1 MIHHSTKDNYVH
13 LTTAPVPRL
22 ITSLAVPT
30 IISMLVT
37 SFYNMADTYFVGK
50 INTQST
56 AAVGIVFSVMSI
68 IQAVGFFFGHG
79 SGNYISRK
87 LGAQETVDAE
97 KMASTGFFFALFV
110 GAVSGCVGYCCS
122 LLRFPLLWGQRIPFF
137 RIRSAIWK
145 SFCWGTP
152 FMTASL
158 VLNNQIRFQGNA
170 AYAMVGIVSG
180 AVINVVL
187 DPILIFVCDMGISG
201 AALATVISQICSF
214 ILLLC
219 MGRRG
224 GNIRIRYRNFT
235 PTLAF
240 IKEIIG
246 GGTPSLTRQG
256 LASVATILLNVAAG
270 AYGDAA
276 IAGMS
281 IVTRISMFIN
291 AFLIGFGQGF
301 QPVCG
306 FNYGAGLYA
315 RVRQGFWFCVK
326 VGFFFLLVCAVAGMG
341 YAEEIVSIF
350 RKGDPAVV
358 ATGAA
363 ALRWQFITYPLGA
376 WIVVS
381 NMMLQT
387 IRKPVRATI
396 LSSARQGLFFIPLIF
411 ILPYFLGLK
420 GVEMCQA
427 ASDMLTFFLAI
438 PLTCG
443 VLAEDEEEGGGTTAT
458 AVVLSILFN
467 AYGTISAALLYRGEL
482 HGITMPTD
490 TRTVPQR
497 EECGEVLGE
506 ISSFFRIVYQSGLSA
521 H

>member
-1 MIHHSTKDNYVH
+1 MKHSAKDNYLY

-22 ITSLAVPT
+22 IISLAVPT

-50 INTQST
+50 INTQAT

-87 LGAQETVDAE
+87 LGAQETENAE
-97 KMASTGFFFALFV
+97 KMAATGFFWALFIGVFLAAV
-110 GAVSGCVGYCCS
+110 GLLFLTPLS
-122 LLRFPLLWGQRIPFF
+122 LALGSTPTILPYTEKYLGIILLG
-137 RIRSAIWK
+137 A
-145 SFCWGTP
+145 P

-158 VLNNQIRFQGNA
+158 VMNNQIRFQGNA

-187 DPILIFVCDMGISG
+187 DPILIFVFDMGISG
-201 AALATVISQICSF
+201 AALATVISQVCSF
-214 ILLLC
+214 TLLLY
-219 MGRRG
+219 MSRKG
-224 GNIRIRYRNFT
+224 GNIRIRFKYFT
-235 PTLAF
+235 PSWAF

-246 GGTPSLTRQG
+246 GGTPSLARQG

-281 IVTRISMFIN
+281 IVTRIAMFIN
-291 AFLIGFGQGF
+291 SFLIGFGQGF

-306 FNYGAGLYA
+306 FNYGAGLYG

-326 VGFFFLLVCAVAGMG
+326 IGFVFLLLCAVAGMG
-341 YAEEIVSIF
+341 FAEEIVSLF
-350 RKGDPAVV
+350 RRGDPDVIAV
-358 ATGAA
+358 GAA
-363 ALRWQFITYPLGA
+363 ALRWQFITFPLGS
-376 WIVVS
+376 WIVMS

-387 IRKPVRATI
+387 IRKPVKATI
-396 LSSARQGLFFIPLIF
+396 ISSARQGLFFIPLIF
-411 ILPYFLGLK
+411 ILPHYLGLQ

-427 ASDMLTFFLAI
+427 AADLFTFILAI
-438 PLTCG
+438 PLTWS
-443 VLAEDEEEGGGTTAT
+443 VLKE
-458 AVVLSILFN
+458 
-467 AYGTISAALLYRGEL
+467 
-482 HGITMPTD
+482 MK
-490 TRTVPQR
+490 QR
-497 EECGEVLGE
+497 QTEQVAG
-506 ISSFFRIVYQSGLSA
+506 A
-521 H
+521 

>member
-1 MIHHSTKDNYVH
+1 MYHNHHLHETKH
-13 LTTAPVPRL
+13 LKEANLLQEEKYRRMTTEPVGRL
-22 ITSLAVPT
+22 VCQMAVPT

-37 SFYNMADTYFVGK
+37 AAYNLADTFFVGRMHS
-50 INTQST
+50 NSATG
-56 AAVGIVFSVMSI
+56 AVGVVFSLMAV

-87 LGAQETVDAE
+87 LGAQETGNAE
-97 KMASTGFFFALFV
+97 KMAATGFFWALFMGIFLAVV
-110 GAVSGCVGYCCS
+110 GLIFLTPLS
-122 LLRFPLLWGQRIPFF
+122 LALGSTPTILPYTEKYLGIILLG
-137 RIRSAIWK
+137 A
-145 SFCWGTP
+145 P

-180 AVINVVL
+180 AVINVIL
-187 DPILIFVCDMGISG
+187 DPILIFVFDMGISG

-214 ILLLC
+214 SLLLY
-219 MGRRG
+219 MGRKG
-224 GNIRIRYRNFT
+224 GNIRIRFKNFT
-235 PTLAF
+235 PSLAF

-246 GGTPSLTRQG
+246 GGTPSLARQG

-281 IVTRISMFIN
+281 IVTRIAMFIN

-326 VGFFFLLVCAVAGMG
+326 VGFIFLLVCALAGMG
-341 YAEEIVSIF
+341 FAEEIVSLF
-350 RKGDPAVV
+350 RKGDPDVIAV
-358 ATGAA
+358 GAA
-363 ALRWQFITYPLGA
+363 ALRWQFITFPLGS
-376 WIVVS
+376 WIVMS

-387 IRKPVRATI
+387 IRKPVKATI
-396 LSSARQGLFFIPLIF
+396 ISSARQGLFFIPLIF
-411 ILPYFLGLK
+411 ILSHYLGLQ

-427 ASDMLTFFLAI
+427 VADLLTFILAI
-438 PLTCG
+438 PLTCS
-443 VLAEDEEEGGGTTAT
+443 VLNEMKRKQAEQ
-458 AVVLSILFN
+458 L
-467 AYGTISAALLYRGEL
+467 
-482 HGITMPTD
+482 
-490 TRTVPQR
+490 
-497 EECGEVLGE
+497 
-506 ISSFFRIVYQSGLSA
+506 
-521 H
+521 

>member
-1 MIHHSTKDNYVH
+1 MRHSTKDNYLY
-13 LTTAPVPRL
+13 LTTTPVPRL
-22 ITSLAVPT
+22 IVSLAVPT

-87 LGAQETVDAE
+87 LGAQETGNAE
-97 KMASTGFFFALFV
+97 KMAATGFFWALFMGIFLAVV
-110 GAVSGCVGYCCS
+110 GLIFLTPLS
-122 LLRFPLLWGQRIPFF
+122 LALGSTPTILPYTEKYLGIILLG
-137 RIRSAIWK
+137 A
-145 SFCWGTP
+145 P

-180 AVINVVL
+180 AVINVIL
-187 DPILIFVCDMGISG
+187 DPILIFVFDMGISG

-214 ILLLC
+214 SLLLY
-219 MGRRG
+219 MGRKG
-224 GNIRIRYRNFT
+224 GNIRIRFKNFT
-235 PTLAF
+235 PSLAF

-246 GGTPSLTRQG
+246 GGTPSLARQG

-281 IVTRISMFIN
+281 IVTRIAMFIN

-301 QPVCG
+301 QPVCV

-326 VGFFFLLVCAVAGMG
+326 VGFIFLLVCALAGMG
-341 YAEEIVSIF
+341 FAEEIVSLF
-350 RKGDPAVV
+350 RKGDPDVIAV
-358 ATGAA
+358 GAA
-363 ALRWQFITYPLGA
+363 ALRWQFITFPLGS
-376 WIVVS
+376 WIVMS

-387 IRKPVRATI
+387 IRKPVKATI
-396 LSSARQGLFFIPLIF
+396 ISSARQGLFFIPLIF
-411 ILPYFLGLK
+411 ILSHYLGLQ

-427 ASDMLTFFLAI
+427 VADLLTFILAI
-438 PLTCG
+438 PLTCS
-443 VLAEDEEEGGGTTAT
+443 VLNEMKRKQAEQ
-458 AVVLSILFN
+458 L
-467 AYGTISAALLYRGEL
+467 
-482 HGITMPTD
+482 
-490 TRTVPQR
+490 
-497 EECGEVLGE
+497 
-506 ISSFFRIVYQSGLSA
+506 
-521 H
+521 

>member
-1 MIHHSTKDNYVH
+1 MRHSTKDNYLY
-13 LTTAPVPRL
+13 LTTTPVPRL
-22 ITSLAVPT
+22 IVSLAVPT

-87 LGAQETVDAE
+87 LGAQETGNAE
-97 KMASTGFFFALFV
+97 KMAATGFFWALFMGIFLAVV
-110 GAVSGCVGYCCS
+110 GLIFLTPLS
-122 LLRFPLLWGQRIPFF
+122 LALGSTPTILPYTEKYLGIILLG
-137 RIRSAIWK
+137 A
-145 SFCWGTP
+145 P

-180 AVINVVL
+180 AVINVIL
-187 DPILIFVCDMGISG
+187 DPILIFVFDMGISG

-214 ILLLC
+214 SLLLY
-219 MGRRG
+219 MGRKG
-224 GNIRIRYRNFT
+224 GNIRIRFKNFT
-235 PTLAF
+235 PSLAF

-246 GGTPSLTRQG
+246 GGTPSLARQG

-281 IVTRISMFIN
+281 IVTRIAMFIN

-326 VGFFFLLVCAVAGMG
+326 VGFIFLLVCALAGMG
-341 YAEEIVSIF
+341 FAEEIVSLF
-350 RKGDPAVV
+350 RKGDQDVIAV
-358 ATGAA
+358 GAA
-363 ALRWQFITYPLGA
+363 ALRWQFITFPLGS
-376 WIVVS
+376 WIVMS

-387 IRKPVRATI
+387 IRKPVKATI
-396 LSSARQGLFFIPLIF
+396 ISSARQGLFFIPLIF
-411 ILPYFLGLK
+411 ILSHYLGLQ

-427 ASDMLTFFLAI
+427 VADLLTFILAI
-438 PLTCG
+438 PLTCS
-443 VLAEDEEEGGGTTAT
+443 VLNEMKRKQAEQ
-458 AVVLSILFN
+458 L
-467 AYGTISAALLYRGEL
+467 
-482 HGITMPTD
+482 
-490 TRTVPQR
+490 
-497 EECGEVLGE
+497 
-506 ISSFFRIVYQSGLSA
+506 
-521 H
+521 

>member
-1 MIHHSTKDNYVH
+1 MRHSTKDNYLY
-13 LTTAPVPRL
+13 LTTTPVPRL
-22 ITSLAVPT
+22 IVSLAVPT

-87 LGAQETVDAE
+87 LGAQETGNAE
-97 KMASTGFFFALFV
+97 KMAAIGFFWALFMGIFLAVV
-110 GAVSGCVGYCCS
+110 GLIFLTPLS
-122 LLRFPLLWGQRIPFF
+122 LALGSTPTILPYTEKYLGIILLG
-137 RIRSAIWK
+137 A
-145 SFCWGTP
+145 P

-180 AVINVVL
+180 AVINVIL
-187 DPILIFVCDMGISG
+187 DPILIFVFDMGISG

-214 ILLLC
+214 SLLLY
-219 MGRRG
+219 MGRKG
-224 GNIRIRYRNFT
+224 GNIRIRFKNFT
-235 PTLAF
+235 PSLAF

-246 GGTPSLTRQG
+246 GGTPSLARQG

-281 IVTRISMFIN
+281 IVTRIAMFIN

-326 VGFFFLLVCAVAGMG
+326 VGFIFLLVCALAGMG
-341 YAEEIVSIF
+341 FAEEIVSLF
-350 RKGDPAVV
+350 RKGDPDVIAV
-358 ATGAA
+358 GAA
-363 ALRWQFITYPLGA
+363 ALRWQFITFPLGS
-376 WIVVS
+376 WIVMS

-387 IRKPVRATI
+387 IRKPVKATI
-396 LSSARQGLFFIPLIF
+396 ISSARQGLFFIPLIF
-411 ILPYFLGLK
+411 ILSHYLGLQ

-427 ASDMLTFFLAI
+427 VADLLTFILAI
-438 PLTCG
+438 PLTCS
-443 VLAEDEEEGGGTTAT
+443 VLNEMKRKQAEQ
-458 AVVLSILFN
+458 L
-467 AYGTISAALLYRGEL
+467 
-482 HGITMPTD
+482 
-490 TRTVPQR
+490 
-497 EECGEVLGE
+497 
-506 ISSFFRIVYQSGLSA
+506 
-521 H
+521 

>member
-87 LGAQETVDAE
+87 LGAQETESAE

-110 GAVSGCVGYCCS
+110 GAVLAVLGLLFLTPLS
-122 LLRFPLLWGQRIPFF
+122 LALGSTHTILPYTERYLEIILL
-137 RIRSAIWK
+137 
-145 SFCWGTP
+145 GTP

-301 QPVCG
+301 QPV
-306 FNYGAGLYA
+306 
-315 RVRQGFWFCVK
+315 
-326 VGFFFLLVCAVAGMG
+326 
-341 YAEEIVSIF
+341 
-350 RKGDPAVV
+350 
-358 ATGAA
+358 
-363 ALRWQFITYPLGA
+363 
-376 WIVVS
+376 
-381 NMMLQT
+381 
-387 IRKPVRATI
+387 
-396 LSSARQGLFFIPLIF
+396 
-411 ILPYFLGLK
+411 
-420 GVEMCQA
+420 
-427 ASDMLTFFLAI
+427 
-438 PLTCG
+438 
-443 VLAEDEEEGGGTTAT
+443 
-458 AVVLSILFN
+458 
-467 AYGTISAALLYRGEL
+467 
-482 HGITMPTD
+482 
-490 TRTVPQR
+490 
-497 EECGEVLGE
+497 
-506 ISSFFRIVYQSGLSA
+506 
-521 H
+521 

>member
-1 MIHHSTKDNYVH
+1 MRHSTKDNYLY
-13 LTTAPVPRL
+13 LTTTPVPRL
-22 ITSLAVPT
+22 IVSLAVPT

-87 LGAQETVDAE
+87 LGAQETGNAE
-97 KMASTGFFFALFV
+97 KMAATGFFWALFMGIFLAVV
-110 GAVSGCVGYCCS
+110 GLIFLTPLS
-122 LLRFPLLWGQRIPFF
+122 LALGSTPTILPYTEKYLGIILLG
-137 RIRSAIWK
+137 A
-145 SFCWGTP
+145 P

-180 AVINVVL
+180 AVINVIL
-187 DPILIFVCDMGISG
+187 DPILIFVFDMGISG

-214 ILLLC
+214 SLLLY
-219 MGRRG
+219 MGRKG
-224 GNIRIRYRNFT
+224 GNIRIRFKNFT
-235 PTLAF
+235 PSLAF

-246 GGTPSLTRQG
+246 GGTPSLARQG

-281 IVTRISMFIN
+281 IVTRIAMFIN

-326 VGFFFLLVCAVAGMG
+326 VGFIFFLVCALAGMG
-341 YAEEIVSIF
+341 FAEEIVSLF
-350 RKGDPAVV
+350 RKGDPDVIAV
-358 ATGAA
+358 GAA
-363 ALRWQFITYPLGA
+363 ALRWQFITFPLGS
-376 WIVVS
+376 WIVMS

-387 IRKPVRATI
+387 IRKPVKATI
-396 LSSARQGLFFIPLIF
+396 ISSARQGLFFIPLIF
-411 ILPYFLGLK
+411 ILSHYLGLQ

-427 ASDMLTFFLAI
+427 VADLLTFILAI
-438 PLTCG
+438 PLTCS
-443 VLAEDEEEGGGTTAT
+443 VLNEMKRKQAEQ
-458 AVVLSILFN
+458 L
-467 AYGTISAALLYRGEL
+467 
-482 HGITMPTD
+482 
-490 TRTVPQR
+490 
-497 EECGEVLGE
+497 
-506 ISSFFRIVYQSGLSA
+506 
-521 H
+521 

>member
-1 MIHHSTKDNYVH
+1 MRHSAKDNYVY

-22 ITSLAVPT
+22 IVSLAVPT

-87 LGAQETVDAE
+87 LGARETGNAE
-97 KMASTGFFFALFV
+97 KMAATGFFWALFMGIV
-110 GAVSGCVGYCCS
+110 LAVAGLIFLTPLSLALGSTPTILPYTEKYLGIILLGA
-122 LLRFPLLWGQRIPFF
+122 
-137 RIRSAIWK
+137 
-145 SFCWGTP
+145 P

-158 VLNNQIRFQGNA
+158 VMNNQIRFQGNA

-187 DPILIFVCDMGISG
+187 DPILIFVFDMGISG
-201 AALATVISQICSF
+201 AAWATVISQICSF
-214 ILLLC
+214 SLLLY
-219 MGRRG
+219 MGSKG
-224 GNIRIRYRNFT
+224 GNIRIRFKNFT
-235 PTLAF
+235 PSMAF

-246 GGTPSLTRQG
+246 GGTPSLARQG

-281 IVTRISMFIN
+281 IVTRIAMFIN

-306 FNYGAGLYA
+306 FNYGAGLYG
-315 RVRQGFWFCVK
+315 RVLQGFWFCVK
-326 VGFFFLLVCAVAGMG
+326 VGSIFLLVCAVLGMG
-341 YAEEIVSIF
+341 FAEEIVSVF
-350 RKGDPAVV
+350 RKGDPDVIAV
-358 ATGAA
+358 GAA
-363 ALRWQFITYPLGA
+363 ALRWQFITFPLGA

-387 IRKPVRATI
+387 IRKPVKATI

-411 ILPYFLGLK
+411 ILPYYLGLQ

-427 ASDMLTFFLAI
+427 TADLLTFLLAI
-438 PLTCG
+438 PLTG
-443 VLAEDEEEGGGTTAT
+443 SVLNEMKRKQAEQMQPAGD
-458 AVVLSILFN
+458 
-467 AYGTISAALLYRGEL
+467 
-482 HGITMPTD
+482 
-490 TRTVPQR
+490 
-497 EECGEVLGE
+497 
-506 ISSFFRIVYQSGLSA
+506 
-521 H
+521 

>member
-1 MIHHSTKDNYVH
+1 MRHSTKDNYLY
-13 LTTAPVPRL
+13 LTTTPVPRL
-22 ITSLAVPT
+22 IVSLAVPM
-30 IISMLVT
+30 IISMLVK
-37 SFYNMADTYFVGK
+37 SFYNMADTYFVWK

-87 LGAQETVDAE
+87 LGAQETGNAE
-97 KMASTGFFFALFV
+97 KMAATGFFWALFMGIFLAVV
-110 GAVSGCVGYCCS
+110 GLIFLTPLS
-122 LLRFPLLWGQRIPFF
+122 LALGSTPTILPYTEKYLGIILLG
-137 RIRSAIWK
+137 A
-145 SFCWGTP
+145 P

-180 AVINVVL
+180 AVINVIL
-187 DPILIFVCDMGISG
+187 DPIFIFVFDMGISG

-214 ILLLC
+214 SLLLY
-219 MGRRG
+219 MGRKG
-224 GNIRIRYRNFT
+224 GNIRIRFKNFT
-235 PTLAF
+235 PSLAF

-246 GGTPSLTRQG
+246 GGTPSLARQG

-281 IVTRISMFIN
+281 IVTRIAMFIN

-326 VGFFFLLVCAVAGMG
+326 VGFIFLLVCALAGMG
-341 YAEEIVSIF
+341 FAEEIVSLF
-350 RKGDPAVV
+350 RKGDPDVIAV
-358 ATGAA
+358 GAA
-363 ALRWQFITYPLGA
+363 ALRWQFITFPLGS
-376 WIVVS
+376 WIVMS

-387 IRKPVRATI
+387 IRKPVKATI
-396 LSSARQGLFFIPLIF
+396 ISSARQGLFFIPLIF
-411 ILPYFLGLK
+411 ILSHYLGLQ

-427 ASDMLTFFLAI
+427 VADLLTFILAI
-438 PLTCG
+438 PLTCS
-443 VLAEDEEEGGGTTAT
+443 VLNEMKRKQAEQ
-458 AVVLSILFN
+458 L
-467 AYGTISAALLYRGEL
+467 
-482 HGITMPTD
+482 
-490 TRTVPQR
+490 
-497 EECGEVLGE
+497 
-506 ISSFFRIVYQSGLSA
+506 
-521 H
+521 